1 MGTFSPFHMPKAEL
15 HNRTVYVYLS
25 TEKEMQ
31 DWKQRAKKSNSS
43 ISHFVIE
50 HVTNSLRQEVGEES
64 YKPRAEL
71 IEELRKKDE
80 VIEKLTRENE
90 ITTLALERVETELHR
105 YRAEPFLEED
115 FQGTRKYDTKL
126 IELLKKGQ
134 PIDSD
139 HLLRQLR
146 IPPRET
152 DLVKAVSRQLEN
164 LQDYGLVMKTHHGW
178 KWVRE

>member
-1 MGTFSPFHMPKAEL
+1 LAKTKSINE
-15 HNRTVYVYLS
+15 RYVYAYLPS
-25 TEKEMQ
+25 VEMVG
-31 DWKQRAKKSNSS
+31 DWKARAKKSNVS
-43 ISHFVIE
+43 ISQFVYE
-50 HVTNSLRQEVGEES
+50 HVTNSLRQEEGEES

-71 IEELRKKDE
+71 IEELRKKDDAL
-80 VIEKLTRENE
+80 EKLTRENE
-90 ITTLALERVETELHR
+90 ITKLALERVETELHR
-105 YRAEPFLEED
+105 YRAEPFLGEN

-146 IPPRET
+146 ISPRET

-164 LQDYGLVMKTHHGW
+164 LQDYGLVRKTHHGW